1 MKRIICIS
9 ILIFISACQFNNNQ
23 NQKKIDSDKDGIID
37 SNDNCPDTFG
47 LEEFYGCPDSDE
59 DGIIDSEDDCPEE
72 FGLEEYNG
80 CPDSDGDEISDLD
93 DQCPNEFG
101 YKKYNG
107 CPDFGSQTQKL
118 TVQDCLEIITI
129 NSDEKNEALEF
140 LNYELNDLISYRMCE
155 LAYKWISVDRG
166 PNTTIDIDELNRQ
179 IEGGYIETVRRFKRK
194 NILMSQH
201 LIVSKKGVYYLM
213 EVLAGGECTKGGT
226 MKFDENSTIVQDVW
240 VRESSDEERYKGF
253 KMKIID
259 KSNNFTS
266 LNNKLDRLF

>member
-1 MKRIICIS
+1 VKRIICILTL
-9 ILIFISACQFNNNQ
+9 ILISACQFNSSQ
-23 NQKKIDSDKDGIID
+23 NQKKIDSDGDGIVD
-37 SNDNCPDTFG
+37 SSDDCPDTFG
-47 LEEFYGCPDSDE
+47 LEEFDGCPDTDE

-72 FGLEEYNG
+72 FGLEDYNG

-118 TVQDCLEIITI
+118 TVQNCLEIITI
-129 NSDEKNEALEF
+129 NSDEKDEALEF

-155 LAYKWISVDRG
+155 ITRDYITSVRQL
-166 PNTTIDIDELNRQ
+166 NTEMDELNRQ
-179 IEGGYIETVRRFKRK
+179 IEGGYIETVRRFERK

-213 EVLAGGECTKGGT
+213 EVLAGGECTMGT

-240 VRESSDEERYKGF
+240 VRESPDEERYKGF

>member
-23 NQKKIDSDKDGIID
+23 NQKKIDSDEDGIID

-47 LEEFYGCPDSDE
+47 LEEFYGCPDTDE

-93 DQCPNEFG
+93 DQCPDEFG

-118 TVQDCLEIITI
+118 TVQGCLEIITI
-129 NSDEKNEALEF
+129 NSDEKDEALEF

-155 LAYKWISVDRG
+155 ITRDYINAGRQL
-166 PNTTIDIDELNRQ
+166 NTEKNELNRQ
-179 IEGGYIETVRRFKRK
+179 IEGGYIQTVRKSERQNRL
-194 NILMSQH
+194 ISQH
-201 LIVSKKGVYYLM
+201 LIASKNGVYYLM
-213 EVLAGGECTKGGT
+213 EVLAGGKCSVGNSI
-226 MKFDENSTIVQDVW
+226 KFNENSTIVQDVW
-240 VRESSDEERYKGF
+240 VRESPNEERYKGF

-259 KSNNFTS
+259 KSKNFTS